1 MMRGV
6 NAIEK
11 KIKNHHH
18 LAKKKNEMALV
29 VPDRQFNQF
38 TDLQQLIAQSTN
50 VCITNTI

>member
-18 LAKKKNEMALV
+18 LAEKKEMKWLWWY
-29 VPDRQFNQF
+29 
-38 TDLQQLIAQSTN
+38 LIGNSIN
-50 VCITNTI
+50 SRICNN